1 MDSQLRRLGQ
11 QPVVLIADVAL
22 YALVEFRFL
31 GADLQTSTAH
41 QVAIAA
47 DTVLG
52 DRCCAPF
59 PLDVSGGSL
68 GAGLA
73 NLESHLRTLGRGR
86 RLWLLPVLLHG
97 VTCVDLLMLP
107 CEK

>member
-11 QPVVLIADVAL
+11 QPLVLIADVAL
-22 YALVEFRFL
+22 YALVEFGFL
-31 GADLQTSTAH
+31 GADLQTSAAH

-47 DTVLG
+47 ATVLG
-52 DRCCAPF
+52 HRCSAPF
-59 PLDVSGGSL
+59 SLDVSCGCL

-73 NLESHLRTLGRGR
+73 NLESHLRSLGCGR
-86 RLWLLPVLLHG
+86 RLWLLPLLLHG